1 MKNKKS
7 RKWTSEDCI
16 LYIHYNYNITMSL
29 SFIFIL
35 FYPNYYHYL
44 PPPKKKKKTTVQYF
58 FPAHCLHAWFVLK
71 QLWKGPKTRWSQA
84 PGWWCGEGPN
94 KGDVSVRHQ

>member
-35 FYPNYYHYL
+35 FYPNYYHY
-44 PPPKKKKKTTVQYF
+44 PKKNKKLFSIF
-58 FPAHCLHAWFVLK
+58 FQPIAYMLGL
-71 QLWKGPKTRWSQA
+71 S
-84 PGWWCGEGPN
+84 
-94 KGDVSVRHQ
+94 